1 MGAELFHADG
11 QTNGHDEAD
20 SRFSQFCES
29 AYKLVPALIALSR
42 TGRLSLTVNITDT
55 ESFLFIYLGLTTVLI
70 STIWL

>member
-11 QTNGHDEAD
+11 QTNGHDEVN

-42 TGRLSLTVNITDT
+42 IGRLSLTVSITGTDYI
-55 ESFLFIYLGLTTVLI
+55 LFIYLFI
-70 STIWL
+70 